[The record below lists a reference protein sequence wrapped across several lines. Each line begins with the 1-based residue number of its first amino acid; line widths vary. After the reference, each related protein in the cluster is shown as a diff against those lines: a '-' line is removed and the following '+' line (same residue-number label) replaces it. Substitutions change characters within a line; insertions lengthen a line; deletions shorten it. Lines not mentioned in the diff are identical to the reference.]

1 MPWLHD
7 FSFLTLTNLGW
18 LSFFLRWW
26 DISSIGMPSANDS
39 QLFAFN
45 FFGGKTG
52 AVTKSGTLGWTGET
66 PNLVNVVILIHRSL
80 QKLLRFLCKVSSNRF
95 SGMTLIYK
103 WWHESFIGVKLL
115 STFVSRYK
123 PHLLKLFLFHIYSTH
138 DFTSAR
144 NLATDS
150 LAWLLFLNNDTNRL
164 SMWSSFEPFVTSYQ
178 VKLLQRDDIYFRL
191 VKYFS
196 TFWTLSLEFFRNCL
210 NVVTLIHRSLQ
221 QLWRFFCKV
230 SLATHSVAWLHF
242 RNDDTNRC

>member
-1 MPWLHD
+1 
-7 FSFLTLTNLGW
+7 
-18 LSFFLRWW
+18 
-26 DISSIGMPSANDS
+26 MPSANDS

-138 DFTSAR
+138 DFIAD
-144 NLATDS
+144 LS
-150 LAWLLFLNNDTNRL
+150 LIIGREIETFTCIA
-164 SMWSSFEPFVTSYQ
+164 FVWQRRQRHCAYLDCSLEGYQYLGDQYYNSYQ
-178 VKLLQRDDIYFRL
+178 CLFPHVQTHESFRYF
-191 VKYFS
+191 
-196 TFWTLSLEFFRNCL
+196 FFVNLFVC
-210 NVVTLIHRSLQ
+210 RSFTQFPLG
-221 QLWRFFCKV
+221 
-230 SLATHSVAWLHF
+230 SS
-242 RNDDTNRC
+242 